1 MSTTTTTVEATQVNP
16 NLHGFGRMRVDGTDR
31 HFGDFRDDLTR
42 DGFAI
47 VKGAIPKEKALKYA
61 DEMYSWLEGLY
72 VILEQ
77 CL

>member
-1 MSTTTTTVEATQVNP
+1 MSTTATTVGTAQVNP
-16 NLHGFGRMRVDGTDR
+16 NLHGFGRMGVDGTDR

-61 DEMYSWLEGLY
+61 DEMYSWLEGL
-72 VILEQ
+72 
-77 CL
+77 

>member
-1 MSTTTTTVEATQVNP
+1 MSTTATVTETANANP

-47 VKGAIPKEKALKYA
+47 VKGAIPKERALKYA
-61 DEMYSWLEGLY
+61 DEMYSWLEGL
-72 VILEQ
+72 
-77 CL
+77 